1 MKYFLLIFINLI
13 ICNETLTYKVKYN
26 NIKAGNA
33 VFKESILENDSI
45 KYKQISFSVKSNKF
59 VDIFYKLR
67 NNVSMITSANEY
79 YIYDLKRDLKE
90 GKKIEKSRSIINYN
104 SQTILYDNK
113 NIIFDGEKVYSILS
127 LIYFLRI
134 QTLKVDQEY
143 FINIYNN
150 GKIKPA
156 IVRVEQEYNNQEEE
170 NNQEVT
176 TFFIITVQSQDNNK
190 NHMQL
195 VIAQIDNKKIPIQ
208 IELNTKN
215 GIMELSIDD

>member
-1 MKYFLLIFINLI
+1 MKYFLLIFISLI

-26 NIKAGNA
+26 NIKAGKA

-67 NNVSMITSANEY
+67 NNVSMITDANKY

-176 TFFIITVQSQDNNK
+176 TFFIITVQSQNNNK

-195 VIAQIDNKKIPIQ
+195 VIGQIDNKKIPIQ

>member
-13 ICNETLTYKVKYN
+13 ICNETLAYKVKYN

-33 VFKESILENDSI
+33 VFKESILANDSI

-67 NNVSMITSANEY
+67 NNVSMITDANEY

-90 GKKIEKSRSIINYN
+90 GKKIEKSHSIINYN

-156 IVRVEQEYNNQEEE
+156 IVRVEQEYNNQEEK
-170 NNQEVT
+170 NNQEFT
-176 TFFIITVQSQDNNK
+176 TFFIITVQSRDNNK

-195 VIAQIDNKKIPIQ
+195 IIAQIDNKKIPIQ

>member
-170 NNQEVT
+170 NNKEVT

>member
-1 MKYFLLIFINLI
+1 MSLLYHFYI
-13 ICNETLTYKVKYN
+13 ISYYVY
-26 NIKAGNA
+26 I
-33 VFKESILENDSI
+33 IL
-45 KYKQISFSVKSNKF
+45 YHFISFFNPV
-59 VDIFYKLR
+59 
-67 NNVSMITSANEY
+67 TS
-79 YIYDLKRDLKE
+79 LLLVW
-90 GKKIEKSRSIINYN
+90 II
-104 SQTILYDNK
+104 SYDNK

-134 QTLKVDQEY
+134 QTLRVDQEY

-156 IVRVEQEYNNQEEE
+156 IVRVEQEYNNQEEK
-170 NNQEVT
+170 NNQEIA
-176 TFFIITVQSQDNNK
+176 TFFIITVQSQDNNE

-208 IELNTKN
+208 IELNTKS

>member
-13 ICNETLTYKVKYN
+13 ICNETLAYKVKYN
-26 NIKAGNA
+26 NIKAGSA
-33 VFKESILENDSI
+33 LLKESILVNDSI
-45 KYKQISFSVKSNKF
+45 NYKQISFSVKSNKF

-67 NNVSMITSANEY
+67 TNVSMITDANKY
-79 YIYDLKRDLKE
+79 YIYDLKKDLKE
-90 GKKIEKSRSIINYN
+90 GKKIEKSHSIINYN
-104 SQTILYDNK
+104 SQIISYDNK

-134 QTLKVDQEY
+134 QTLRVDQEY

-156 IVRVEQEYNNQEEE
+156 IVRVEQEYNNQEEK
-170 NNQEVT
+170 NNQEIA
-176 TFFIITVQSQDNNK
+176 TFFIITVQSQDNNE

-208 IELNTKN
+208 IELNTKS